1 MPGYVDSGLEEVP
14 PTSLSPRCYVLTRTS
29 LATVVALFV
38 SLSSSVVT
46 AENASEA
53 DEASP
58 GPVQVGCDI
67 APPTQTTPC
76 FRDMEYTEE
85 ARTERKEGGVIL
97 QATISREGVVKDVKV
112 LRGLGYGL
120 DEVATEALRKCKFK
134 PAYSRQSGEP
144 VEVTYNVVADFQLTE

>member
-1 MPGYVDSGLEEVP
+1 
-14 PTSLSPRCYVLTRTS
+14 
-29 LATVVALFV
+29 
-38 SLSSSVVT
+38 
-46 AENASEA
+46 
-53 DEASP
+53 
-58 GPVQVGCDI
+58 
-67 APPTQTTPC
+67 
-76 FRDMEYTEE
+76 MEYTEE